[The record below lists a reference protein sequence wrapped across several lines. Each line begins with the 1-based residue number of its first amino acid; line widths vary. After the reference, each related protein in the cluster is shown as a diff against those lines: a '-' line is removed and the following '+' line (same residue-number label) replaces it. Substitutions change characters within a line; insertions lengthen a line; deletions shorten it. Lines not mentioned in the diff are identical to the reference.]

1 MNFVPPRIYPITDAP
16 RSGLSHRAQA
26 ERLIAGG
33 ARLIQLRDK
42 SLTSQDF
49 YEDAVET
56 IAYARQHAVRV
67 IINDRVDIALYSR
80 ADGVHLGQDDLPPE
94 EARRMLG
101 SDAIIGYST
110 HSIEQAM
117 TATRLPIDYIAIGP
131 IFPTRSKQDPDAAV
145 GLNGLKDVRKAVDNI
160 PLVAIGGIN
169 PGNLRSVFDAGANS
183 AAMISALLARPDIRS
198 MNALS
203 GVDCDPM

>member
-1 MNFVPPRIYPITDAP
+1 MLG
-16 RSGLSHRAQA
+16 SGLSHRAQA
-26 ERLIAGG
+26 ERFIARG

-42 SLTSQDF
+42 SLTSRDF
-49 YEDAVET
+49 YGEAVET

-67 IINDRVDIALYSR
+67 IINDRADIALYSS

-101 SDAIIGYST
+101 PDAIIGYST

-131 IFPTRSKQDPDAAV
+131 IFPTRSKQDPDAVV
-145 GLNGLKDVRKAVDNI
+145 GLNALKAVRNAVGNI

-169 PGNLRSVFDAGANS
+169 PGNLSSVFDAGADS
-183 AAMISALLARPDIRS
+183 AAMISALLAKPD
-198 MNALS
+198 N
-203 GVDCDPM
+203 GT